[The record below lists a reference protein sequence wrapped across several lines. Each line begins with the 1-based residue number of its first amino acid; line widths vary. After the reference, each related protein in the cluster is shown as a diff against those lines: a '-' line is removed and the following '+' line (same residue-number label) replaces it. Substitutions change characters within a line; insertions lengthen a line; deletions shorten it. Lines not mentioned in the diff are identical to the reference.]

1 MGLYQTIKENDI
13 YISMQRS
20 SSKDAYLY
28 FDLSEA
34 ITHSEKILRRI
45 SETIPN
51 ISCMDDLLNYFAI
64 KK

>member
-28 FDLSEA
+28 FDLRYDYG
-34 ITHSEKILRRI
+34 IL
-45 SETIPN
+45 N
-51 ISCMDDLLNYFAI
+51 IM
-64 KK
+64 